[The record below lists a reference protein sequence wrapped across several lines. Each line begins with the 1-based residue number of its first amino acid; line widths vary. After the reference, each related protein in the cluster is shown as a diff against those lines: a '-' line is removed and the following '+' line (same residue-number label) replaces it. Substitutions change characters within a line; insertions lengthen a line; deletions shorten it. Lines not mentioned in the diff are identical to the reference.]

1 MGEYQYNWSQ
11 QSLDELEEFATN
23 EVLPAWDA
31 EESDTERAYPTAKWL
46 RGQGWSGIRY
56 ALREQHERTLAEFF
70 QEVVDVDD
78 VSADD
83 DRRCGVK
90 DETTEAAL
98 EAYFGRREE
107 RGLLAESTLQSRLS
121 RMRRWVD
128 TYRDIHETDALVPAA
143 ADDDDKALERERARR
158 VLDKIAADLSTD
170 RSRFAFV
177 SEIRSVYSWLSDEGH
192 IAFNPLS
199 GVESEYKWERT
210 EPDNQSLTAEDIADL
225 LDAADSEGRELLVV
239 ALAGWGLRPS
249 EVAALHVSQF
259 VLEGDDPHIQFD
271 QRKNGPGTVSVL
283 VGRDVVDE
291 RINALA
297 MDVDDWSGYLWPS
310 SSSKTGHVHP
320 DTVRRRFVQL
330 AMEADATV
338 EGDRVTPKTARRF
351 WYSSYSTA
359 MARVMEDMERIAE
372 DQGAASGRVVWENY
386 LSEED
391 RRRRRRQEMKRE
403 LGNGFYGN

>member
-1 MGEYQYNWSQ
+1 MGDYQYNWSQ
-11 QSLDELEEFATN
+11 QSLDELKEFATDTI
-23 EVLPAWDA
+23 LPAWQGD
-31 EESDTERAYPTAKWL
+31 ETDTDRPYPTAKWL
-46 RGQGWSGIRY
+46 RQQGWSGLRY
-56 ALREQHERTLAEFF
+56 GLREQHGVTLAEFF
-70 QEVVDVDD
+70 QEVVDVD
-78 VSADD
+78 AGGPDD
-83 DRRCGVK
+83 DRRCGVQ

-107 RGLLAESTLQSRLS
+107 RELLAESTLQSRLS
-121 RMRRWVD
+121 RMRQWVD

-143 ADDDDKALERERARR
+143 ADDDDKALERERARH
-158 VLDKIAADLSTD
+158 VLDEIAADLSTD

-210 EPDNQSLTAEDIADL
+210 EPDNKSLTAEDIADL
-225 LDAADSEGRELLVV
+225 LDATDSEGRELLVV

-271 QRKNGPGTVSVL
+271 ERKNGPGTVSIL

-291 RINALA
+291 RISALA
-297 MDVDDWSGYLWPS
+297 MDVGDWSGYLWPS
-310 SSSKTGHVHP
+310 SSSNTGHVHP
-320 DTVRRRFVQL
+320 DTIRRWFVDL
-330 AMEADATV
+330 ATEADV
-338 EGDRVTPKTARRF
+338 LVGGDVPTPKTARRY

-359 MARVMEDMERIAE
+359 MARIMEDMEQIADE
-372 DQGAASGRVVWENY
+372 QGSASGRVVWESY

-391 RRRRRRQEMKRE
+391 RRRRRQQEMMRE
-403 LGNGFYGN
+403 LGDAFR